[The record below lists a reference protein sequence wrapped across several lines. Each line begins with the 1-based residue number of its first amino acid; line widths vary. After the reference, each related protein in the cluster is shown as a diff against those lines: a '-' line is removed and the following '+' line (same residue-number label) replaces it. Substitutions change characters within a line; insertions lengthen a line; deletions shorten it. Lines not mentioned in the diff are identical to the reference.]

1 MLGIAL
7 VHAIL
12 MTIFVVDLVE
22 RQREFLH
29 RQSIDQVLSLAET
42 LAASSTSWVLAD
54 DVIGLEE
61 LIQSQLKYPGL
72 RYALVHSKTG
82 RVLGH
87 TNTAVAGLY
96 VADNVSR
103 GLLNAKADS
112 KILVDN
118 GELLDAAA
126 PVLANEQLIGW
137 ARVALGQEAN
147 AESLRVVTRDGAFYI
162 LLAICVGTVFAF
174 FMAKGLT
181 LGLKRLLELA
191 DRVRQGDRHIHVSLN
206 RKDELGQLGDNL
218 NQMVIAVTRAE
229 MALRKAREE
238 LEHRVQERT
247 KEISQANA
255 SLSKEKERALVT
267 LHSIGDAVI
276 TTDAQGVVEF
286 LNPVAE
292 SLTGWSDNM
301 ARGHPLGLVFNIID
315 EQSRETTPDP
325 VAQCLDQGHVINVD
339 THNILINRSGQEFGI
354 QETAAPIRS
363 RDGDVLGVVL
373 VFKDISEAR
382 RMVQQIA
389 HQAAH
394 DDLTGLV
401 NRAEFEK
408 RLKRLLETAR
418 NENAQHAM
426 CYLDLDQ
433 FKIINDTCG
442 HIAGDELLRQLG
454 NLLQVKI
461 RTRDTLARLGGD
473 EFGILMEHCPLD
485 QAQRVA
491 EQLRKGIDEFRF
503 LWEGKSFNLGVS
515 IGLVSIAATSESVTS
530 VLRAADAACY
540 RAKDQGRN
548 RINIYREDDA
558 ELAKHHGEIQWAARI
573 PRALENDRFQLNF
586 QPIVPVN
593 AGSGEKEHY
602 ELLLRLQDKRGY
614 LVPPGAFLPAA
625 ERYNLA
631 TKIDCWVIERA
642 LKWLACHPSHLK
654 RLYLC
659 AINLSGQSLDN
670 EDFLKFIH
678 RCFDKTGVPPEK
690 ICFEITET
698 AAIANLTKASHFM
711 TTLEGWGCRF
721 ALDDFGS
728 GLSSFAYLKNL
739 PVDFLKIDGAFI
751 KNIVANPIDQA
762 MVNSINEI
770 GHVMGKQTI
779 AECVENESILKV
791 LRDIGI
797 NYVQGYGIGQP
808 RSIEDLA

>member
-1 MLGIAL
+1 MTSIVSRLYGNVKGVWSFSIRRQLMLGIAL
-7 VHAIL
+7 VHAVL

-29 RQSIDQVLSLAET
+29 RQSIDQALSLAET
-42 LAASSTSWVLAD
+42 LAASSASWVLAD

-61 LIQSQLKYPGL
+61 VIQAQLKYPGL
-72 RYALVHSKTG
+72 HYAMVHSETG

-87 TNTAVAGLY
+87 TNTAITGLY
-96 VADNVSR
+96 VADIVSR
-103 GLLNAKADS
+103 GLFDTKVNPR
-112 KILVDN
+112 ILVDN
-118 GELLDAAA
+118 GALVDVAA
-126 PVLANEQLIGW
+126 PVLANERLIGW

-147 AESLRVVTRDGAFYI
+147 AASLQVVTRDGVLYT
-162 LLAICVGTVFAF
+162 LLAIGVGTVFAF

-229 MALRKAREE
+229 MELRKAREE

-292 SLTGWSDNM
+292 SLTGWPVSM
-301 ARGHPLGLVFNIID
+301 ARGHPLGLVYNIID
-315 EQSRETTPDP
+315 EQSRETAPDP

-339 THNILINRSGQEFGI
+339 THNILINRNGQEYGI

-382 RMVQQIA
+382 RMAQQIA
-389 HQAAH
+389 HQATH

-408 RLKRLLETAR
+408 RLKRVLETAR

-442 HIAGDELLRQLG
+442 HVAGDELLRQLG
-454 NLLQVKI
+454 NLLQAQI
-461 RTRDTLARLGGD
+461 RACDTLARLGGD
-473 EFGILMEHCPLD
+473 EFGVLMEHCPLD

-515 IGLVSIAATSESVTS
+515 IGLVSIITTSESATS

-558 ELAKHHGEIQWAARI
+558 ELAKRHGEIRWAARI
-573 PRALENDRFQLNF
+573 PRALENDCFQLDF
-586 QPIVPVN
+586 QPIVQVN
-593 AGSGEKEHY
+593 AGGGEKEHY

-614 LVPPGAFLPAA
+614 LVPPGAFFPAA

-631 TKIDCWVIERA
+631 TKIDCWVIEKA
-642 LKWLACHPSHLK
+642 LRWLACHPAHLE
-654 RLYLC
+654 RLHLC

-670 EDFLKFIH
+670 EGFLKFVH

-698 AAIANLTKASHFM
+698 AAIANLTKASHFI

-728 GLSSFAYLKNL
+728 GLSSFAYFRPPKTARKPPILL
-739 PVDFLKIDGAFI
+739 D
-751 KNIVANPIDQA
+751 NIGLFCSCAAKLYI
-762 MVNSINEI
+762 E
-770 GHVMGKQTI
+770 
-779 AECVENESILKV
+779 ES
-791 LRDIGI
+791 RG
-797 NYVQGYGIGQP
+797 
-808 RSIEDLA
+808 